1 VPKLV
6 VFRGEEV
13 ETEVRLRGGTV
24 RIGRDAR
31 NEIVLDDPTQGV
43 SRFHAEVRS
52 EGGRYVVAD
61 LKSRNGVWM
70 GGQRIKGRA
79 ELSLGVP
86 VTIGSFEL
94 VLEDDV
100 SSGIFEEDARAGGP
114 RTAAVAPI
122 RTERTGRAEAIA
134 KPARPG
140 GSGPASRS
148 FVWVAAA
155 VGVVAVGGIAWVV
168 VRNVTAPVPGVSTLQ
183 QTSTAPAPAPATTS
197 APLPP
202 PEDPNKVRLEEALAA
217 ARQQMQT
224 GDYTGALASL
234 DTVLAIDSGHADAL
248 DLKRQALDATRPAAP
263 PKPKPDPV
271 DEADGIPRKAGESAA
286 EYRVR
291 AQRIQSEWSSG
302 RASLAKEDYAGAIQ
316 HFRAV
321 EQDEPRYPGLEAALT
336 DTGAQQQ
343 KVFNEAM
350 GHAQAHETRGN
361 LHDARGWYERAAA
374 VDPNSAAARD
384 KATAVRSKLFDQAR
398 KLLEQGSYAM
408 KSDDQELATSK
419 FRQIMDML
427 RPGDELRDEAARR
440 LEELKR

>member
-6 VFRGEEV
+6 VFRGDEV
-13 ETEVRLRGGTV
+13 ETEVQLRGATV

-43 SRFHAEVRS
+43 SRFHAEVRA

-100 SSGIFEEDARAGGP
+100 SSGIFEEDARAAGP
-114 RTAAVAPI
+114 RTVALAPN
-122 RTERTGRAEAIA
+122 RSERTGRADAVA
-134 KPARPG
+134 TPARPAPG
-140 GSGPASRS
+140 GVGSRS
-148 FVWVAAA
+148 FMWVSAA
-155 VGVVAVGGIAWVV
+155 VGVIAVGGIAWVV
-168 VRNVTAPVPGVSTLQ
+168 IRNVTAPVPGVTTLQ
-183 QTSTAPAPAPATTS
+183 TTSTAPAVATTS
-197 APLPP
+197 APPPP
-202 PEDPNKVRLEEALAA
+202 PEDPNRVRLDEALSA
-217 ARQQMQT
+217 ARQQVQA
-224 GDYTGALASL
+224 GDYAGALASL
-234 DTVLAIDSGHADAL
+234 DTVLAIDGANAEAL
-248 DLKRQALDATRPAAP
+248 ELKRQALEATRPVTA
-263 PKPKPDPV
+263 PKPKPEPV
-271 DEADGIPRKAGESAA
+271 DEADGIPRKPGESAA
-286 EYRVR
+286 EYRTR
-291 AQRIQSEWSSG
+291 AQRIQSEWSNG
-302 RASLAKEDYAGAIQ
+302 KASLAKEDYVAAIQ

-321 EQDEPRYPGLEAALT
+321 EQDESRYPGLEAALS
-336 DTGAQQQ
+336 DTIAQQE

-350 GHAQAHETRGN
+350 THAQAHETRGN

-398 KLLEQGSYAM
+398 KLLEQGSYAV
-408 KSDDQELATSK
+408 KTDDQELATAR
-419 FRQIMDML
+419 FRQIMDLL